1 MIVLKDCLVFGSVQA
16 VSFHGVIQL
25 SNDFLG
31 SFQIC
36 WVSSLADYQ
45 EKLIYLSNKPGT
57 LAEGE
62 GALWKR
68 FLHLQW
74 KRDSSGSLSGALNCG
89 MCLMLGVLEVKV
101 EGYWQELWKI
111 LRARQWQYGESIPSL
126 NQSWVICHQLPFSS
140 YLWAEAEGPLA
151 SSWKREGVQVHR
163 IRPGHAGERLDPWL
177 LMSFLVWEKVKLNF
191 TSYLTWTYCK

>member
-45 EKLIYLSNKPGT
+45 EKLIYLSNKPGRR
-57 LAEGE
+57 AEGE

-74 KRDSSGSLSGALNCG
+74 KQDSSWFPFRGFKLWYLSDAGS
-89 MCLMLGVLEVKV
+89 
-101 EGYWQELWKI
+101 
-111 LRARQWQYGESIPSL
+111 
-126 NQSWVICHQLPFSS
+126 
-140 YLWAEAEGPLA
+140 
-151 SSWKREGVQVHR
+151 
-163 IRPGHAGERLDPWL
+163 AG
-177 LMSFLVWEKVKLNF
+177 S
-191 TSYLTWTYCK
+191 